1 MKRIALAA
9 MLLGSAHGNAESYT
23 CEFPEGTEIFTR
35 INQSFLIQR
44 SGSDTE
50 LTVDIIRETPS
61 AIFLLEDFQHQAY
74 GDDQDTGSFLLRVID
89 NQLNAFIWNSQR
101 FTDEKTDFYYRV
113 VCLPHSF

>member
-9 MLLGSAHGNAESYT
+9 MLLVSAHGNAESYT

-35 INQSFLIQR
+35 VSQSFLIQR

-50 LTVDIIRETPS
+50 FTVDIIRETPS
-61 AIFLLEDFQHQAY
+61 AIFLLEDFQHQSY

-89 NQLNAFIWNSQR
+89 KQSNAFIWNSQR
-101 FTDEKTDFYYRV
+101 FKDEKTDFYYRG